1 MLSKKRLWRQSQA
14 SRVREG
20 KRMWTRVRSVLL
32 WTVCAAMSLALAACG
47 DDGGKSDSLPDPPP
61 AANNGAGDP
70 DHGSEAT
77 PEDEGTGVG
86 EEAGQEDS
94 GDDPVLHAMIEE
106 MIQSM
111 SPSEK
116 IGQLVMIGVEGEAM
130 DETVSRLIAKRH
142 AGGVILYGRNLTSV
156 TQAVSLIDDLKA
168 VNRSN
173 DAPLLIGIDEEGGR
187 VTRLPGELAKTPAS
201 RDIGSRDDPEWTYAV
216 GELIGEKLA
225 AFGINV
231 NFAPVLD
238 IDSNPQNPVI
248 GDRAF
253 GSDPDR
259 VSVHGIASMRGM
271 AQYVVPVVKHFP
283 GHGDTHEDS
292 HVDLPVVSH
301 DAERLRSF
309 ELQPFQRAIASGADA
324 VMVAHLLVPAYDE
337 QYPASLSKPIIT
349 DLLREELGFD
359 GVVVTDDMTMGAIA
373 EHDEFATAV
382 VDAVLAGADQILIG
396 HGYDRAESAIEA
408 LEEAFLSGVLS
419 AERLEESVRRVL
431 KLKIKYGMNDD
442 PVGSVDIEAL
452 NEHAARV
459 LGE

>member
-1 MLSKKRLWRQSQA
+1 
-14 SRVREG
+14 
-20 KRMWTRVRSVLL
+20 
-32 WTVCAAMSLALAACG
+32 
-47 DDGGKSDSLPDPPP
+47 
-61 AANNGAGDP
+61 
-70 DHGSEAT
+70 
-77 PEDEGTGVG
+77 
-86 EEAGQEDS
+86 
-94 GDDPVLHAMIEE
+94 
-106 MIQSM
+106 
-111 SPSEK
+111 
-116 IGQLVMIGVEGEAM
+116 
-130 DETVSRLIAKRH
+130 
-142 AGGVILYGRNLTSV
+142 
-156 TQAVSLIDDLKA
+156 
-168 VNRSN
+168 
-173 DAPLLIGIDEEGGR
+173 
-187 VTRLPGELAKTPAS
+187 
-201 RDIGSRDDPEWTYAV
+201 
-216 GELIGEKLA
+216 
-225 AFGINV
+225 
-231 NFAPVLD
+231 
-238 IDSNPQNPVI
+238 
-248 GDRAF
+248 
-253 GSDPDR
+253 
-259 VSVHGIASMRGM
+259 M